1 MKRGPR
7 VPVHHCYAPRGW
19 HSRGRARW
27 QLALETDG
35 FCYRKLNCFIGD
47 FYPSPQNPALP
58 LWKGTV
64 DLADSKDPEVPLEE
78 ASVEGAAC
86 LANQQREGFFSN
98 LATELFFPRWLQIK
112 LAEQCWEMALSMEEA
127 HKDRSFIANRA
138 GILGTCICMAT
149 ARYTYSCIIRRYT

>member
-7 VPVHHCYAPRGW
+7 VPVHQCYAPSGW

-35 FCYRKLNCFIGD
+35 FCYRKLNCFVGD
-47 FYPSPQNPALP
+47 FYPSPTKPRFAPVKRNSSFGWLKRPRGTSGGGKRRRGRLPCKPA
-58 LWKGTV
+58 
-64 DLADSKDPEVPLEE
+64 
-78 ASVEGAAC
+78 EG
-86 LANQQREGFFSN
+86 RFFSN
-98 LATELFFPRWLQIK
+98 FATELFFPWWLQIK
-112 LAEQCWEMALSMEEA
+112 LADQCWEMALSMEEA